1 MNTMICSLNVEFSSS
16 SIEVDSFKLNNNELT
31 AIAVDGYY
39 PLYDAETAANF
50 VGDGSS
56 HTHTLGDVT
65 YYMPGGVTM
74 FHGNYTGE

>member
-1 MNTMICSLNVEFSSS
+1 MIFSSS
-16 SIEVDSFKLNNNELT
+16 NIEVDSFKLNNNELT

-39 PLYDAETAANF
+39 PLYATETAANF

-56 HTHTLGDVT
+56 HTFTIGDVT